1 MFNAKI
7 GTRLLALLLAVIM
20 TLSLVACN
28 NDPEIEDESSKQ
40 PSSADVS
47 KDDGKKDEPTKEDEK
62 FFTDLEKAIDT
73 NPEVIAYLDVP
84 NTNIQYPILYNADS
98 NFKYETKDINGEK
111 SVVNGKSGNYTGA
124 VYLSSYAKHG
134 SNKSDMSS
142 FMPLYGHNWTNYKE
156 PYNIGNKDE
165 KDIMFAQL
173 MSYTDQKFAEENPY
187 IYIYTPDGKKQTY
200 KVFSAVY
207 FNAFCNNYALNKG
220 LTDKQFEAL
229 IKDAT
234 NRSLFDFGTKVTK
247 DDKVISL
254 VTCCRKYGNEA
265 VHKAGGST
273 YNLQRFTVMA
283 RLVHEDE
290 KIEEKVTVKKGN
302 PTAPNWTKKSY
313 WL

>member
-1 MFNAKI
+1 MFNAKK
-7 GTRLLALLLAVIM
+7 LLALLLAMIM
-20 TLSLVACN
+20 TISLVACN
-28 NDPEIEDESSKQ
+28 NDPEIDEESSQ
-40 PSSADVS
+40 EPSSSEVS
-47 KDDGKKDEPTKEDEK
+47 KDDGDDNKEPSKEDEK
-62 FFTDLEKAIDT
+62 FFNELEKAIDT
-73 NPEVIAYLDVP
+73 NPEVIAYLNVP
-84 NTNIQYPILYNADS
+84 NTNIQYPILYNPDS

-111 SVVNGKSGNYTGA
+111 SIVGGKAGNYTGA
-124 VYLSSYAKHG
+124 IYLSSYAKH
-134 SNKSDMSS
+134 STNKSDMSS
-142 FMPLYGHNWTNYKE
+142 FMPMYGHNWTNYKE
-156 PYNIGNKDE
+156 PYNIGNKDD

-187 IYIYTPDGKKQTY
+187 IYIYTPDGKVQTY

-234 NRSLFDFGTKVTK
+234 DRSLFDFGTKVTK

-254 VTCCRKYGNEA
+254 VTCCRKFGNEA

-283 RLVHEDE
+283 KLVDE
-290 KIEEKVTVKKGN
+290 GEKVDEKVTVKKGN
-302 PTAPNWTKKSY
+302 PTAPKWTKKSY